1 MSLTIWPTKDP
12 REKLVATFSFG
23 PELDP
28 GETIESFLVDCTSV
42 DGADTSPSA
51 VIDGSANLVGSD
63 ILQFFHGGIAGTSY
77 FLDCTATLSS
87 GRVLVLSAI
96 LPVDRPAP

>member
-1 MSLTIWPTKDP
+1 MSLTNWPTKDP

-28 GETIESFLVDCTSV
+28 GESIVGFLVDCTSV
-42 DGADTSPSA
+42 DGADTSPSE
-51 VIDGSANLVGSD
+51 VLDGTASLVGSD
-63 ILQFFHGGIAGTSY
+63 VLQPFRGGIAGSSY
-77 FLDCTATLSS
+77 LLDCTATLSS
-87 GRVLVLSAI
+87 GRVLVLAAI